1 MLRYYS
7 YYSVGGYKDFILG
20 TNQSCVEAT
29 YYLPLLPVLEERAK
43 EDTEVAKRLESLKS
57 LPRIQQLS
65 AEETH
70 NLPVSARTMF
80 SHAGYKL
87 IYRHLDGDYFALA
100 LRDILDK
107 NKDEHGR
114 AIPFMFV
121 ITGNCAEDLKAL
133 DILATYFANHIKSVE
148 SVLSQ
153 CLYMDID
160 KNGLKFEVAKFND
173 WIKSTINSNPFSI
186 LPTTKGEIFIQAKQN
201 SVALLVIPEGISEQK
216 SITEQKLSN
225 MEITSVKEIEILSKE
240 DPERLIKQMLAL
252 TEELKNERK
261 QNALI
266 KKGIIA
272 AGLGG
277 FVVGAL
283 IAGYVVIN
291 RQWHV

>member
-43 EDTEVAKRLESLKS
+43 EDTEEAKRLELLKC

-87 IYRHLDGDYFALA
+87 IYRHLEGDYYALA
-100 LRDILDK
+100 LRDIPDK

-121 ITGNCAEDLKAL
+121 ITGDCTEDLKTL

-153 CLYMDID
+153 YLYMDIE

-173 WIKSTINSNPFSI
+173 WIRTIINSNPSFI
-186 LPTTKGEIFIQAKQN
+186 LPTTKGKIFIQSKRN

-272 AGLGG
+272 AGVGG

-283 IAGYVVIN
+283 IAGCC
-291 RQWHV
+291 HK